1 MNVKRIMIPGIMLLI
16 SLLVNAQKSFEPS
29 TFVGFHG
36 GVNLSSVNFKPS
48 RTQKLL
54 MSNQAGFIFRHVS
67 EKSIGFQLEVN
78 YAGKGWKE
86 DTDTTGTYTRKLTTL
101 DVPVN
106 AVFIAGSRLF
116 QVAFNLGPYGSYL
129 LNEKEIIHKDA
140 EDMESYYGVELESKW
155 EFGFNVGAAIEFHT
169 GVGVF
174 ALRGGYSHA
183 LTNLFPLNVDDYYF
197 SASRNQVIN
206 VGLVYMYQ
214 F

>member
-1 MNVKRIMIPGIMLLI
+1 MNLKHIMIPGIMLLFSI
-16 SLLVNAQKSFEPS
+16 LVSAQKSFEPS
-29 TFVGFHG
+29 TFIGFHE

-54 MSNQAGFIFRHVS
+54 MSNQAGIIFRHVS
-67 EKSIGFQLEVN
+67 EKSIGFQMEVN

-129 LNEKEIIHKDA
+129 LNEKEIIQKDA
-140 EDMESYYGVELESKW
+140 DEMESYYGVKLESKW

-169 GVGVF
+169 GIGVF